1 MKNKII
7 LSLLMSFMLSITF
20 SIPVFAQ
27 ETGSLPV
34 ERGNVAA
41 EEPQSENAA
50 LAQEQNNDATATEN
64 QGENP
69 ILPENNQTVAPEETW
84 PTEFADVK
92 PGEWY
97 YDAIKFATEKRICK
111 GVDPNNFS
119 PNSSLTRAMLVT
131 MMYRYAGS
139 PAVEGS

>member
-50 LAQEQNNDATATEN
+50 LAQEQNTDATA
-64 QGENP
+64 P
-69 ILPENNQTVAPEETW
+69 
-84 PTEFADVK
+84 
-92 PGEWY
+92 
-97 YDAIKFATEKRICK
+97 
-111 GVDPNNFS
+111 
-119 PNSSLTRAMLVT
+119 
-131 MMYRYAGS
+131 
-139 PAVEGS
+139 